1 MMLIYDGNWPWFTH
15 PTIRRCFPTVS
26 TTTATRAAF
35 RSGDCE
41 SRGQVYTLDESSM
54 TARLDANI
62 RLGLYSFAFGSAH
75 GIADGSLHFN
85 SGLAGIAE
93 EFAEMFGI
101 SLILCGIFQVSGT
114 KH

>member
-1 MMLIYDGNWPWFTH
+1 
-15 PTIRRCFPTVS
+15 
-26 TTTATRAAF
+26 
-35 RSGDCE
+35 
-41 SRGQVYTLDESSM
+41 M

-93 EFAEMFGI
+93 EFAEDGTLRF
-101 SLILCGIFQVSGT
+101 SLELGSFVYRSFRMRDLYT
-114 KH
+114 PPPRP